1 MKGWSKSILTALS
14 ILMLVFL
21 ITPASALAVVD
32 KGNERGTTFSNA
44 PVSPL
49 VLSGWGW
56 CLEYKEIGDV
66 SLNLQGN
73 MIPRAGDPEISDL
86 YLTGT
91 LEFIISDR
99 TDTFDLEL
107 RGTKVRSLFF
117 LKEVEGGDEP
127 LIAEFEG
134 SWLEE
139 TNYVACEGRIA
150 ITTPNHLAKPY
161 FFVLRTPGVDVPARE
176 HGGWVEDVE
185 FLIQQGVGH
194 FDRLADELCG
204 EVEIKELLGTV
215 LTQVA
220 VIFREVRGL
229 LGAYIP

>member
-1 MKGWSKSILTALS
+1 MKGWSKSILTALL
-14 ILMLVFL
+14 ILMLVLL
-21 ITPASALAVVD
+21 ITPASALAVSD
-32 KGNERGTTFSNA
+32 KGDETGTAFSNA
-44 PVSPL
+44 PVSL

-56 CLEYKEIGDV
+56 CLKYKEIGDV
-66 SLNLQGN
+66 ALNLQGN
-73 MIPRAGDPEISDL
+73 MTPRAGAPEISDL

-117 LKEVEGGDEP
+117 LKEVEGGDVP

-161 FFVLRTPGVDVPARE
+161 LFVLRTPGVDVPARE
-176 HGGWVEDVE
+176 PGGWVEDVE

-194 FDRLADELCG
+194 FDRLADELYG
-204 EVEIKELLGTV
+204 EVQIKDLLGTV